1 MFLLSCKKIHETNVY
16 LSTELVP
23 STSHFLWHSLPAI
36 LAQNSPDP
44 SAFCLFSLSYRALYG
59 REKRPGGAGIEV
71 VLRIYDLMW
80 ISTFTHYRNFRET
93 EKSRNLANLSFA
105 KFSFRREFMD
115 KTFAN
120 FSKSSFLG
128 AKTFANSKARGN
140 YWKESEKNRF
150 KYLNFF
156 FKAKGKHNILCKNE
170 KNDTFWVL
178 ITAILS
184 FSISW

>member
-1 MFLLSCKKIHETNVY
+1 M
-16 LSTELVP
+16 
-23 STSHFLWHSLPAI
+23 SHTF
-36 LAQNSPDP
+36 
-44 SAFCLFSLSYRALYG
+44 
-59 REKRPGGAGIEV
+59 AG
-71 VLRIYDLMW
+71 
-80 ISTFTHYRNFRET
+80 RNFRET

-156 FKAKGKHNILCKNE
+156 FKAKGKHNILSKNE
-170 KNDTFWVL
+170 KNYTLSSHSESSSLLSSAITSVLFPHNMSNSSWEISAMGRKFWLPTSGSPSRIGSILKYFTLYLSMSWEFTF
-178 ITAILS
+178 T
-184 FSISW
+184 